1 MKVLISGC
9 DGQVGWELQR
19 SMSVLG
25 EVFAFNREQMDLSA
39 PGKAAA
45 VVARIAPDVVVNAA
59 AYTAVD
65 KAESEEALATRINGE
80 AVEELARAARDV
92 NALLVHYSTDYVFDG
107 SKEGAYTELDE
118 TAPLSAYGR
127 GKLVGER
134 AIADVG
140 GDWLTFRTTWV
151 YGVRGKNFL
160 RTMLRL
166 AATRE
171 ELSVV
176 GDQYGAPTSA
186 RMIADATSHIVAQS
200 MRERQAGRFDSGLF
214 NLTAAD
220 STTWHGFA
228 EAIIDAARSHQPSS
242 VVTTRIKSISTSEY
256 PTPAR
261 RPRNSL
267 LDNSALV
274 SRFGLH
280 RPNWRVAM
288 QYVLDDLFAAS
299 APL

>member
-1 MKVLISGC
+1 MKILISGC

-19 SMSVLG
+19 SLSVLG
-25 EVFAFNREQMDLSA
+25 EVFALNRQQLDLSA
-39 PGKAAA
+39 PGNSTA
-45 VVARIAPDVVVNAA
+45 VVARIAPDVIVNAA

-65 KAESEEALATRINGE
+65 KAESEEALATRINADAVGE
-80 AVEELARAARDV
+80 MAQAAREV

-107 SKEGAYTELDE
+107 RKEGAYSEVDT

-127 GKLVGER
+127 SKLAGER

-166 AATRE
+166 SATRE

-176 GDQYGAPTSA
+176 GDQHGAPTSA
-186 RMIADATSHIVAQS
+186 RMIADATAQMVAQS
-200 MRERQAGRFDSGLF
+200 MRERQSGEFESGLF
-214 NLTAAD
+214 NLTAAG

-228 EAIIDAARSHQPSS
+228 KAIIDAARAHQPSE
-242 VVTTRIKSISTSEY
+242 VVTKQIKSIATSEY

-261 RPRNSL
+261 RPINSL
-267 LDNSALV
+267 LDNSKV
-274 SRFGLH
+274 VGRFGIH
-280 RPNWRVAM
+280 RPDWRVAM
-288 QYVLDDLFAAS
+288 QYVLDDLFATAAS
-299 APL
+299 L

>member
-1 MKVLISGC
+1 MKILISGC
-9 DGQVGWELQR
+9 DGQVGWELRR

-25 EVFAFNREQMDLSA
+25 EVFALNRQQMDLSA
-39 PGKAAA
+39 PGNAAI
-45 VVARIAPDVVVNAA
+45 VIARIAPDVIVNAA

-65 KAESEEALATRINGE
+65 KAESEEALATQINAG
-80 AVEELARAARDV
+80 AVGELAVAAREV

-107 SKEGAYTELDE
+107 SKEGAYSEVDA

-127 GKLVGER
+127 SKHAGEH
-134 AIADVG
+134 AIASAG

-151 YGVRGKNFL
+151 FGARGKNFL

-166 AATRE
+166 AASRE

-186 RMIADATSHIVAQS
+186 RMIADATAQVVAQS
-200 MRERQAGRFDSGLF
+200 MRERQSSEFESGLY
-214 NLTAAD
+214 NLTAAG

-228 EAIIDAARSHQPSS
+228 EAIIDAVRERRPSD
-242 VVTTRIKSISTSEY
+242 VVTRRIESISTSEY

-261 RPRNSL
+261 RPLNSL
-267 LDNSALV
+267 LDNSKLV
-274 SRFGLH
+274 SRFGIY
-280 RPNWRVAM
+280 RPDWRVAM
-288 QYVLDDLFAAS
+288 QCVLDDLFA
-299 APL
+299 LQ

>member
-1 MKVLISGC
+1 MKILISGC

-19 SMSVLG
+19 SMSILG
-25 EVFAFNREQMDLSA
+25 EVFALNRQQLDLAA
-39 PGKAAA
+39 PGNAAA
-45 VVARIAPDVVVNAA
+45 VVERLAPDVIVNAA

-65 KAESEEALATRINGE
+65 KAESEEALATRINAD
-80 AVEELARAARDV
+80 AVGELARAAREV
-92 NALLVHYSTDYVFDG
+92 KALLVHYSTDYVFDG
-107 SKEGAYTELDE
+107 SKEGAYNEADA
-118 TAPLSAYGR
+118 TAPLNVYGR
-127 GKLVGER
+127 SKLAGER
-134 AIADVG
+134 AIADAG

-176 GDQYGAPTSA
+176 GDQHGAPTSA
-186 RMIADATSHIVAQS
+186 RMIADATALIVAQS
-200 MRERQAGRFDSGLF
+200 MREREAGGFDSGLF
-214 NLTAAD
+214 NLTASD

-228 EAIIDAARSHQPSS
+228 EAIIDAARAHQPAN
-242 VVTTRIKSISTSEY
+242 VVTKRIKSISTSEY

-261 RPRNSL
+261 RPLNSL
-267 LDNSALV
+267 LDNGALV
-274 SRFGLH
+274 SRFGIH
-280 RPNWRVAM
+280 QTDWRVAM
-288 QYVLDDLFAAS
+288 HYVLDDLFAAS